1 MRSLAEKFD
10 SLRTLLKN
18 GLGSIRATGFDPVY
32 YLIFPASEI
41 LKVKELE
48 AEWLAKLRL
57 DGYAPHTLSMTAV
70 INGYFRSHDLREG
83 WIEAIRHNP
92 DDSVINVS
100 LTEHLVQDAVLPSA
114 ILARLKELQA
124 VPKAVLILTDL
135 EGLHPF
141 LRIGA
146 IEQDLAGKFSVPT
159 VVLYPG
165 VAGGAYSRKFLG
177 IHKEDGNYRSP
188 HID

>member
-1 MRSLAEKFD
+1 MRSLAEKFNE
-10 SLRTLLKN
+10 LRSMLKQ
-18 GLGSIRATGFDPVY
+18 GPGSIRPTGFDPVY

-41 LKVKELE
+41 VKVKELE
-48 AEWLAKLRL
+48 AEWLAKLKL
-57 DGYAPHTLSMTAV
+57 DGFTPVTLSMTKV
-70 INGYFRSHDLREG
+70 INDYFRGHDLREG
-83 WIEAIRHNP
+83 WMEALKDNP
-92 DDSVINVS
+92 EDSLINAS
-100 LTEHLVQDAVLPSA
+100 LTEHLVQDQVLTSA
-114 ILARLKELQA
+114 ILAQLEQLRGA
-124 VPKAVLILTDL
+124 TKAVLILTDL

-146 IEQDLAGKFSVPT
+146 IEQQLAGKFSVPT
-159 VVLYPG
+159 LVLYPG